1 MRQAFRILA
10 SLLAVTAIALA
21 GASSALAA
29 AEPTSVSLDAN
40 WCYTTGST
48 EYCYDIDGTI
58 RYLDTAVGSMV
69 TVNRTT
75 RTTVYEAGEYAGE
88 TFAVTMSRS
97 AVQPDGTV
105 VIETITNTRSTA
117 GEEPCEYRLVMRLV
131 DYEAVV
137 YRVEQTCT

>member
-1 MRQAFRILA
+1 MA
-10 SLLAVTAIALA
+10 SLLAVAAIALA

-58 RYLDTAVGSMV
+58 RYLDTAVGSTV
-69 TVNRTT
+69 TVNKTT
-75 RTTVYEAGEYAGE
+75 RTTIYEAGEYAGE
-88 TFAVTMSRS
+88 TFSVTMSRN

-105 VIETITNTRSTA
+105 VIQTIQNTRSTA
-117 GEEPCEYRLVMRLV
+117 GEEPCEYRLVLLLV
-131 DYEAVV
+131 DYESVV
-137 YRVEQTCT
+137 YRVEQTCV